1 MINKS
6 VYITCI
12 TFINFKVIRETR
24 LSEKKNFFNIKC
36 TLQVLTGVCVAIYIQ
51 IFFILL
57 LLFITGPPTFLLE
70 NLKVQYG
77 SYGNLVEVWIQIYSN
92 VELLS
97 STIRKSDGQKNITS
111 YIDVTRV
118 IGHVVFH
125 GVKVMVLG
133 SKLLFNI
140 RIHNMD
146 DFNNYTV
153 KVCNIKWCINM
164 TLELRAISKYF
175 HILIYTNNKL

>member
-1 MINKS
+1 MN
-6 VYITCI
+6 
-12 TFINFKVIRETR
+12 
-24 LSEKKNFFNIKC
+24 
-36 TLQVLTGVCVAIYIQ
+36 
-51 IFFILL
+51 
-57 LLFITGPPTFLLE
+57 
-70 NLKVQYG
+70 VQYYA
-77 SYGNLVEVWIQIYSN
+77 YGNLAEVWIQIYST
-92 VELLS
+92 VQLLS
-97 STIRKSDGQKNITS
+97 STIRKSDGQNNITS

-140 RIHNMD
+140 HINNND

-175 HILIYTNNKL
+175 HILIYTLTNKHKKIWV